1 MYELQVKAKSSF
13 TRKEVDDA
21 LKELMRE
28 ARIRQYVYPKEH
40 VRFDMTR
47 SKEGL
52 SREEG
57 KRRWNALLTAI
68 CVLRSLL
75 ENGFVQLEDNGG
87 ERL

>member
-13 TRKEVDDA
+13 TRKEVDEA

-28 ARIRQYVYPKEH
+28 ARIRQFVYPREH
-40 VRFDMTR
+40 VRFDITR

-57 KRRWNALLTAI
+57 RRRWNALLTAI
-68 CVLRSLL
+68 SVLKSLL
-75 ENGFVQLEDNGG
+75 DNGFVKTGDNGG
-87 ERL
+87 DRS

>member
-1 MYELQVKAKSSF
+1 MYELQVKTKPSF

-28 ARIRQYVYPKEH
+28 ARIRQFVYPREH
-40 VRFDMTR
+40 VRFDITR

-57 KRRWNALLTAI
+57 RRRWNALLTAI
-68 CVLRSLL
+68 SVLQSLL
-75 ENGFVQLEDNGG
+75 ENGFVKVSDNGG
-87 ERL
+87 DRL

>member
-21 LKELMRE
+21 LKELIRE
-28 ARIRQYVYPKEH
+28 ARIRQYVYPREH
-40 VRFDMTR
+40 IRFHITR

-57 KRRWNALLTAI
+57 MRRWNALLTAI
-68 CVLRSLL
+68 SVLQSLL
-75 ENGFVQLEDNGG
+75 DNGFVQLEENG
-87 ERL
+87 R